1 MIHISARITDIRR
14 TEDGVA
20 MQVTVDRPGRPLMAK
35 KAGDEVRRRRGAKSM
50 PH

>member
-20 MQVTVDRPGRPLMAK
+20 MQVTVDRPGRPLHFA
-35 KAGDEVRRRRGAKSM
+35 V
-50 PH
+50 